1 MNLRSTVTRILSV
14 ALGLTLLILTGCS
27 SSISVNYDYD
37 TTTNFGAYKTF
48 DWAPDPANATQA
60 MDAAQ
65 ATTRNGLLSN
75 RIKASVNSELVTK
88 GFTQSSDNPDLL
100 TVFHLGVQD
109 KIQVSDWGYG
119 YSGRYWGGYGGY
131 YGGTG
136 MDVYQYQEG
145 RMIIDVVDAKTNELV
160 WRGTGEGVVGSGQK
174 SPEETQYKIDS
185 VVNQIMAN
193 FPPPLN

>member
-1 MNLRSTVTRILSV
+1 MTLRIAAIRLLAV
-14 ALGLTLLILTGCS
+14 AFGLTLLMLAGCS
-27 SSISVNYDYD
+27 STISVNYDYD
-37 TTTNFGAYKTF
+37 TTTNFGAYRTF
-48 DWAPDPANATQA
+48 DWAPDPADATQPL
-60 MDAAQ
+60 DAAQ

-75 RIKASVNSELVTK
+75 RIKASVDSEMATK
-88 GFTQSSDNPDLL
+88 GFTKSSANPELL
-100 TVFHLGVQD
+100 VVFHLGVQD

-145 RMIIDVVDAKTNELV
+145 RMIIDIVDASTHDLI

-174 SPEETQYKIDS
+174 SPEEVQYKIDT

-193 FPPPLN
+193 FPPPIK